1 MGQGGRERGDG
12 KAAQNEKHQND
23 LTIVKRCGEYTN
35 GRRKR
40 GYMSNNNNI

>member
-1 MGQGGRERGDG
+1 MGEGGGERGEG
-12 KAAQNEKHQND
+12 KTAQNEKHQND
-23 LTIVKRCGEYTN
+23 PTIVKRGGEYTN